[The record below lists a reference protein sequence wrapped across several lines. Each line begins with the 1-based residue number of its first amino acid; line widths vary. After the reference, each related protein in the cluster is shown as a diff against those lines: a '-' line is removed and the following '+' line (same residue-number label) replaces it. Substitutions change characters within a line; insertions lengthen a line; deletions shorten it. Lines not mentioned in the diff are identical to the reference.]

1 MRIFKIAYANDSVF
15 FFVLRLVKL
24 DSQKLAKPVLLW
36 SLGKDLKR
44 IIFHQDAIALCR
56 IGVMI
61 DGKETQQNI
70 GLM

>member
-15 FFVLRLVKL
+15 FFRLVKL

-44 IIFHQDAIALCR
+44 ITFHQDAIALCR

-61 DGKETQQNI
+61 DWEETQQNI
-70 GLM
+70 ELM